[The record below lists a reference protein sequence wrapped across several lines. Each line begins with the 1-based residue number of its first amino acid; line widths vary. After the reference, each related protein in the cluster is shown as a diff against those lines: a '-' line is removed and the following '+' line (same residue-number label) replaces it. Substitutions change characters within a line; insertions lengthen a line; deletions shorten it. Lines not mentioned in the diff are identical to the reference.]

1 MSATLIYVSSTVD
14 PVVQVWAL
22 DRGGYVVVERDRR
35 HEFDYL
41 PEARAYA
48 AVQTRAIK
56 DDRSVPA

>member
-1 MSATLIYVSSTVD
+1 MSATLIYVSSTTD

-22 DRGGYVVVERDRR
+22 DRGGYVVVVRDRR

-48 AVQTRAIK
+48 VHQSRKRKVAA
-56 DDRSVPA
+56 

>member
-14 PVVQVWAL
+14 PVVQVWAT

-41 PEARAYA
+41 AEARAYA
-48 AVQTRAIK
+48 VYQSRKRKVAA
-56 DDRSVPA
+56 

>member
-1 MSATLIYVSSTVD
+1 MSATLIYVSSTTD
-14 PVVQVWAL
+14 PVVQVWAT

-48 AVQTRAIK
+48 VYQSRKRKVAA
-56 DDRSVPA
+56 

>member
-1 MSATLIYVSSTVD
+1 MSATLIYVSSTTD
-14 PVVQVWAL
+14 PVVQLWAT

-48 AVQTRAIK
+48 VVQTRAITA
-56 DDRSVPA
+56 DRKAA

>member
-1 MSATLIYVSSTVD
+1 MSATLIYVSSATD
-14 PVVQVWAL
+14 PVVQVWAT

-48 AVQTRAIK
+48 VIQTRRIK
-56 DDRSVPA
+56 AERKVTA

>member
-14 PVVQVWAL
+14 PVVQVWAT

-41 PEARAYA
+41 AEARAYA
-48 AVQTRAIK
+48 VVQTRAIK
-56 DDRSVPA
+56 VDRRAS

>member
-14 PVVQVWAL
+14 PVVQVWAT

-48 AVQTRAIK
+48 VIQTRRIK
-56 DDRSVPA
+56 AERKVTA

>member
-1 MSATLIYVSSTVD
+1 VSATLIYVSSTTD
-14 PVVQVWAL
+14 PVVQLWAT

-48 AVQTRAIK
+48 VVQTRAIK
-56 DDRSVPA
+56 ADRKAA

>member
-1 MSATLIYVSSTVD
+1 MTATLIYVSSTTD
-14 PVVQVWAL
+14 PVVQLWAT

-48 AVQTRAIK
+48 VYQSRKQKVTA
-56 DDRSVPA
+56 

>member
-14 PVVQVWAL
+14 PVVQVWAT

-41 PEARAYA
+41 AEARAYA
-48 AVQTRAIK
+48 VYQSRKQKVAA
-56 DDRSVPA
+56 

>member
-1 MSATLIYVSSTVD
+1 MTATLIYVSSTVD

-22 DRGGYVVVERDRR
+22 DRGGFVVVERDRR

-48 AVQTRAIK
+48 VVQTRVIK
-56 DDRSVPA
+56 AGRTEEA

>member
-1 MSATLIYVSSTVD
+1 MSATLIYVSSTRN
-14 PVVQVWAL
+14 PAVQVWAL

-48 AVQTRAIK
+48 FAKTRTIK
-56 DDRSVPA
+56 AERSVKA

>member
-1 MSATLIYVSSTVD
+1 MSATLIYVSSTTD

-48 AVQTRAIK
+48 VYESRKRKVAA
-56 DDRSVPA
+56 

>member
-1 MSATLIYVSSTVD
+1 VSATLIYVSSTID
-14 PVVQVWAL
+14 PVVQLWAT

-48 AVQTRAIK
+48 VVQTRAIK
-56 DDRSVPA
+56 PDRRAV